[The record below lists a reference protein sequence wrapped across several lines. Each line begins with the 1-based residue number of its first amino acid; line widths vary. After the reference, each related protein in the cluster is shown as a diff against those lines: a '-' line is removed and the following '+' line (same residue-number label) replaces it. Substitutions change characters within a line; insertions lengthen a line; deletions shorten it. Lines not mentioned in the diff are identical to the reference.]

1 MKRLPEPEASGI
13 GKALSSGKVACARTS
28 PVVLASVLTLCVGC
42 MNATSKGLQYDR
54 EDMVEFPSRL
64 LVPTSAV
71 LSGSPGE
78 HSIEIYLDEF
88 ELDGETIDTSFRF
101 DWIDGLPA
109 SLNDCVGRRFVFPM
123 NPDDGYVDGSIYL
136 VHAHHPAH
144 LTRLS
149 FEERGGRVFARFE
162 IQVQFSFEGLQDA
175 SGAEYGDFDMNI
187 RVPIAQE

>member
-1 MKRLPEPEASGI
+1 MEPEASGV
-13 GKALSSGKVACARTS
+13 GKAISSGKVACAKTS
-28 PVVLASVLTLCVGC
+28 AVVLAFVLTFSVGC
-42 MNATSKGLQYDR
+42 MNARSKGLQYDR
-54 EDMVEFPSRL
+54 DDMVEFPSRL

-109 SLNDCVGRRFVFPM
+109 SLNDCVGRRFEFPV
-123 NPDDGYVDGSIYL
+123 NPDDGYGDGSIYL
-136 VHAHHPAH
+136 VHAHHPAD

-149 FEERGGRVFARFE
+149 FEEHGGQVFARLE
-162 IQVQFSFEGLQDA
+162 VRVQLSFEGLQDA
-175 SGAEYGDFDMNI
+175 SGAEYSDFDMSI